1 MKITVSP
8 RGILAGCFLLAASF
22 LPANFA
28 KGGTACVWR
37 VTNAPAPFYLVGT
50 LHALSGKD
58 YPLPKAYDQ
67 AMRDSKQFYFEID
80 PDIQSEADFSKRF
93 LRGAVYPNGDDI
105 RRHIHPQTWDFLVKR
120 FRRSNLLGHGWYFGD
135 VYVPG
140 LQNIRPWAI
149 AYYLWGINGYTD
161 ISSKYGVDYHIA
173 FDAKRHGK
181 PCAGLESNEAHVDV
195 LRGMSD
201 IDSELTLLDA
211 LVRGDKRRDDF
222 DGMRA
227 GWKHGDLQPIAADIK
242 RERDVNMGGELRLLD
257 YRNLRWLPKIEGA
270 IKTGVPTS
278 IVAGS
283 AHFIGP
289 NSVCDLLT
297 KRGYKLEQL

>member
-1 MKITVSP
+1 MKTTVSP
-8 RGILAGCFLLAASF
+8 TGIFAGCFFLAASF
-22 LPANFA
+22 LPLSGVHGA
-28 KGGTACVWR
+28 TACVWR

-67 AMRDSKQFYFEID
+67 AMQDSKQFYFEID
-80 PDIQSEADFSKRF
+80 PDIRSEADFSKRF
-93 LRGAVYPNGDDI
+93 LKGAVYPNGDDI
-105 RRHIHPQTWDFLVKR
+105 RRHIHPQTWDFLAKR
-120 FRRSNLLGHGWYFGD
+120 FRRSNLLGHGWNFGE

-149 AYYLWGINGYTD
+149 AFYLWGINGYND
-161 ISSKYGVDYHIA
+161 ISNEYGVDYHISYN
-173 FDAKRHGK
+173 AKRHGK
-181 PCAGLESNEAHVDV
+181 PCAGLETNEEHVDV

-201 IDSELTLLDA
+201 INSELILLDA

-222 DGMRA
+222 NAMRE
-227 GWKHGDLQPIAADIK
+227 GWKHGNLEPLVADIK
-242 RERDVNMGGELRLLD
+242 HQREINMGGELRLLD
-257 YRNLRWLPKIEGA
+257 YRNLRWMPKIEGA
-270 IKTGVPTS
+270 IKSGVPTS

-289 NSVCDLLT
+289 NSVYDLLI
-297 KRGYKLEQL
+297 KRGYKIEQL